1 MGSSEAMKLTLQPEA
16 ELQAH
21 TTTEAEVLSK
31 ILNQMHAIN
40 FEAPA
45 AAGGDKKPDAAKP
58 ADGKPAGGKPAGP
71 KPGDAKPA
79 ADAAKKAEEEAK

>member
-1 MGSSEAMKLTLQPEA
+1 
-16 ELQAH
+16 
-21 TTTEAEVLSK
+21 
-31 ILNQMHAIN
+31 MHAIN